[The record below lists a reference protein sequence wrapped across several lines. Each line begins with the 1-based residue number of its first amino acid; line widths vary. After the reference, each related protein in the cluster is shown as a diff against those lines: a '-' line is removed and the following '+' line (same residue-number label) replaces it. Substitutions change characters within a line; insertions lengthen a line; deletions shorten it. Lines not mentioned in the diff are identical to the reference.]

1 MGTTAIANV
10 YGILCGCIV
19 SKTLSTTLPW
29 RSTSK
34 YHEYSYLWGP
44 EISASGL
51 LGGNYEARICYAY
64 WLLSWSGPL
73 CCCTREGFR
82 HYTDRTRAEGDRENT
97 WVTIWYYTHCSSSR
111 LLLITKHTELAIAH
125 VLWSGHTLAR
135 MRGRESINWGFYGQ
149 VGMVQENPSIAS
161 NAIPIGFLS
170 TPHSMVPKH
179 THSRPNKLYVLI
191 ERTQINMTL
200 WRNSKS
206 SNLIFS
212 SFTAQYSKLP
222 SRDNTR

>member
-1 MGTTAIANV
+1 MLR
-10 YGILCGCIV
+10 ILTPILVRTSLLLHTGRIQALYWSYQSWRGQREHLGNYLVLHTLQQQPPASYHQAHRARDCTCIV
-19 SKTLSTTLPW
+19 VG
-29 RSTSK
+29 
-34 YHEYSYLWGP
+34 SYACSDEG
-44 EISASGL
+44 EGV
-51 LGGNYEARICYAY
+51 LG
-64 WLLSWSGPL
+64 
-73 CCCTREGFR
+73 
-82 HYTDRTRAEGDRENT
+82 
-97 WVTIWYYTHCSSSR
+97 V
-111 LLLITKHTELAIAH
+111 
-125 VLWSGHTLAR
+125 
-135 MRGRESINWGFYGQ
+135 WGFYGQ
-149 VGMVQENPSIAS
+149 VGKVQENPLIAS

-179 THSRPNKLYVLI
+179 THSPPNKLYVLI